1 MGSHILTFNG
11 IYVKKIACQ
20 GDYLWVDTPP
30 MSLNTAVM
38 TCRRIFPIRLIA
50 GDDWHISDV
59 PSGVLH
65 FHNCL
70 EIGLCESDSGK
81 MDFAGTVLPFK
92 KAAMS
97 PWWRA
102 MLHTTWS
109 DPGCSSKW
117 RYLFYRRR
125 GAAAPLL
132 FAIDKLPNTLLLSGL
147 LNGWYGIFP
156 PPQTTPTSPTACA
169 R

>member
-1 MGSHILTFNG
+1 MGRHAANVIEYRSYDL
-11 IYVKKIACQ
+11 
-20 GDYLWVDTPP
+20 PP
-30 MSLNTAVM
+30 H
-38 TCRRIFPIRLIA
+38 FPIRLIA

-92 KAAMS
+92 SGDVTVVAGDV
-97 PWWRA
+97 
-102 MLHTTWS
+102 LHTTWS

-117 RYLFYRRR
+117 RYLFTD
-125 GAAAPLL
+125 AEELL
-132 FAIDKLPNTLLLSGL
+132 RPFFAID
-147 LNGWYGIFP
+147 
-156 PPQTTPTSPTACA
+156 
-169 R
+169 